1 MLRADYFLH
10 DDGGPKQKKKNKK
23 QVKCFK
29 KKYKKEIK
37 VG

>member
-1 MLRADYFLH
+1 MLWADYFLH
-10 DDGGPKQKKKNKK
+10 DDGGPKQKTSEMF
-23 QVKCFK
+23 Q

>member
-1 MLRADYFLH
+1 MLWADYFLH
-10 DDGGPKQKKKNKK
+10 DDGGPKQKKKQKTSEMF
-23 QVKCFK
+23 Q